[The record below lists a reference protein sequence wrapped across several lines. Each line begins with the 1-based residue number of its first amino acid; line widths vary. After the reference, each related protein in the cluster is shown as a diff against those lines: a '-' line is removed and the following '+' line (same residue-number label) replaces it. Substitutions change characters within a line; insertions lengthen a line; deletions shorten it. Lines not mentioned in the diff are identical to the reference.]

1 LFSTHR
7 MDQVEK
13 LCDSICL
20 IDHGKAMLQ
29 GELRQVKAGYRRP
42 SVQIEFDGDG
52 TFLAEKSLVHS
63 FDDHGNYVEVHLA
76 AGADAQALLQAASSR
91 ARVRRFALM
100 EPSLEEI
107 FIQVVE
113 AGRAN

>member
-1 LFSTHR
+1 
-7 MDQVEK
+7 
-13 LCDSICL
+13 
-20 IDHGKAMLQ
+20 
-29 GELRQVKAGYRRP
+29 
-42 SVQIEFDGDG
+42 
-52 TFLAEKSLVHS
+52 VHS

-76 AGADAQALLQAASSR
+76 AGADAQDLLHAASRR

-113 AGRAN
+113 AGRNNAN